1 MGNVS
6 GVKAKTFG
14 QGATTSNVNVAAL
27 ATPTT
32 AFTLI
37 GQLPVT
43 PANNNVAVLNITSA
57 GNVST
62 VNFTITG
69 VNSLGVAAT
78 EVISG
83 PNATTKPSVTVW
95 QSISSVEVSA
105 QPGTNTSLG
114 FGASTGTGV
123 VFAGRTRVRG
133 FSGISLAAT
142 AGTVVI
148 SDAAISTNVTAPAI
162 STASTSLLQIPTA
175 ALLTDIDPYIPDD
188 GVLFPNGAYIN
199 TNGGTQAITV
209 YFDG

>member
-14 QGATTSNVNVAAL
+14 QGATTSNVNVAVA
-27 ATPTT
+27 ATPAT

-78 EVISG
+78 SQVSEG
-83 PNATTKPSVTVW
+83 SVLERTMVLFGIPELYRERIW
-95 QSISSVEVSA
+95 SSLITWSK
-105 QPGTNTSLG
+105 TNTS
-114 FGASTGTGV
+114 S
-123 VFAGRTRVRG
+123 
-133 FSGISLAAT
+133 I
-142 AGTVVI
+142 
-148 SDAAISTNVTAPAI
+148 
-162 STASTSLLQIPTA
+162 
-175 ALLTDIDPYIPDD
+175 
-188 GVLFPNGAYIN
+188 FP
-199 TNGGTQAITV
+199 
-209 YFDG
+209 

>member
-14 QGATTSNVNVAAL
+14 QGATTSNVNVAVA
-27 ATPTT
+27 ATPAT

-105 QPGTNTSLG
+105 QPGTNNS
-114 FGASTGTGV
+114 
-123 VFAGRTRVRG
+123 
-133 FSGISLAAT
+133 
-142 AGTVVI
+142 
-148 SDAAISTNVTAPAI
+148 
-162 STASTSLLQIPTA
+162 
-175 ALLTDIDPYIPDD
+175 
-188 GVLFPNGAYIN
+188 
-199 TNGGTQAITV
+199 
-209 YFDG
+209 

>member
-69 VNSLGVAAT
+69 VNSLGVSAT
-78 EVISG
+78 EVIGG
-83 PNATTKPSVTVW
+83 PNAGTVTSTTTW

-133 FSGISLAAT
+133 FSGISLAAS

>member
-14 QGATTSNVNVAAL
+14 PVTTTSNVNVAVA
-27 ATPTT
+27 ATP
-32 AFTLI
+32 AAVFTLI

-43 PANNNVAVLNITSA
+43 PTNNNVAALNITSA
-57 GNVST
+57 GNILAVD
-62 VNFTITG
+62 FTITG

-78 EVISG
+78 EEIIG
-83 PNATTKPSVTVW
+83 PNANTVTSTTSW
-95 QSISSVEVSA
+95 QSISSVTVSA

-114 FGASTGTGV
+114 FGATTGTGV

-148 SDAAISTNVTAPAI
+148 SDAAISANVAAPAV
-162 STASTSLLQIPTA
+162 STALTSLLQIPTA
-175 ALLTDIDPYIPDD
+175 AQLTDIDPYIPDD

-199 TNGGTQAITV
+199 TNLGTQAITV

>member
-14 QGATTSNVNVAAL
+14 QGATTSNVNVAVA
-27 ATPTT
+27 ATPAT

-123 VFAGRTRVRG
+123 VFPGRTRVRG

-148 SDAAISTNVTAPAI
+148 GAVVILFDPIFQGLAISLMGGTI
-162 STASTSLLQIPTA
+162 ASTFLTLLIVP
-175 ALLTDIDPYIPDD
+175 LIYYITEKK
-188 GVLFPNGAYIN
+188 NYK
-199 TNGGTQAITV
+199 
-209 YFDG
+209 

>member
-1 MGNVS
+1 MIVS
-6 GVKAKTFG
+6 
-14 QGATTSNVNVAAL
+14 
-27 ATPTT
+27 
-32 AFTLI
+32 
-37 GQLPVT
+37 
-43 PANNNVAVLNITSA
+43 
-57 GNVST
+57 
-62 VNFTITG
+62 
-69 VNSLGVAAT
+69 
-78 EVISG
+78 
-83 PNATTKPSVTVW
+83 
-95 QSISSVEVSA
+95 
-105 QPGTNTSLG
+105 NTSLG

-162 STASTSLLQIPTA
+162 STALTSLLQIPTA

-188 GVLFPNGAYIN
+188 GVLFPNGAFIN

>member
-27 ATPTT
+27 ATPAT

-78 EVISG
+78 EVVLG
-83 PNATTKPSVTVW
+83 PNATTVTSTTSW
-95 QSISSVEVSA
+95 QSISSVTVSA

-114 FGASTGTGV
+114 FVASTGTGV

-133 FSGISLAAT
+133 FSGISLAAS

-188 GVLFPNGAYIN
+188 GVLFPNGAFIN

>member
-14 QGATTSNVNVAAL
+14 QGATTSNVNVAVA
-27 ATPTT
+27 ATPAT

-43 PANNNVAVLNITSA
+43 PANNNVAALNITSA
-57 GNVST
+57 GNILAVD
-62 VNFTITG
+62 FTITG

-78 EVISG
+78 EEIIG
-83 PNATTKPSVTVW
+83 PNANTRTSTTLW
-95 QSISSVEVSA
+95 QSISSVTVSS

-114 FGASTGTGV
+114 FGATTGTGV

-148 SDAAISTNVTAPAI
+148 SDAAISANVAAPAV
-162 STASTSLLQIPTA
+162 STALTSLLQIPTA
-175 ALLTDIDPYIPDD
+175 AQLTDIDPYIPDD

-199 TNGGTQAITV
+199 TNLGTQAITV